1 LKRSKNH
8 PKEKWVSVFSQ
19 PPSAFIKRRL
29 HSVAGLF
36 LTFFLVEHLFVN
48 SQSALFWGESG
59 RGFIRAANAIHD
71 LPYLTIIELVF
82 LLVPFLI
89 HGYLGVVYLLE
100 MAPTSFATA
109 GNAPSLPQ
117 YPRNRAYTWQRITAT
132 LLVVGILAH
141 VIHMRFVHYP
151 DNVGADRYQMEAP
164 LQLQGLATALDV
176 PYRLEG
182 EGILLPDTDFGTA
195 ELFVVRKSFLN
206 PLTVVLYLLL
216 VLFST
221 FHGFNG
227 LWTLLIAWGITLSP
241 YSQRISRIFCY
252 GLMVFVSLLGVVA
265 IIGGL

>member
-1 LKRSKNH
+1 MKRSKNH

-164 LQLQGLATALDV
+164 HCNCKVWRQLLT
-176 PYRLEG
+176 
-182 EGILLPDTDFGTA
+182 
-195 ELFVVRKSFLN
+195 S
-206 PLTVVLYLLL
+206 LTVLKVKVSCCPTQILAQQ
-216 VLFST
+216 
-221 FHGFNG
+221 N
-227 LWTLLIAWGITLSP
+227 
-241 YSQRISRIFCY
+241 
-252 GLMVFVSLLGVVA
+252 SLLSEKVF
-265 IIGGL
+265 